1 LPAIFGI
8 GYLLAFPEIAKSI
21 RSKGMYGIWKQE
33 MLEAF
38 EVAMT
43 PHDLI
48 SDVYHI
54 VVGVQPRRYGPAIKA
69 ASGDISLE
77 GEMRLSWTLQAIKGQ
92 TGDTGSTQTEGATSG
107 VSPLV
112 AIQRAATIEEAAETV
127 TDILARRL
135 ARLMMMELESI
146 HTTGKSVASHGLDS
160 MIGAE
165 FRNWIFREFK
175 VDVPFQQL
183 LAGSLTV
190 SELAR
195 TLSERVKESH
205 K

>member
-1 LPAIFGI
+1 
-8 GYLLAFPEIAKSI
+8 
-21 RSKGMYGIWKQE
+21 MYGIWKQQ
-33 MLEAF
+33 MLDAF

-54 VVGVQPRRYGPAIKA
+54 VVGVQPRRYGSAIKA
-69 ASGDISLE
+69 ASGDISPSS
-77 GEMRLSWTLQAIKGQ
+77 EMRLSWMLQAIKQQ

-112 AIQRAATIEEAAETV
+112 AIQRATTIAEAAEAV
-127 TDILARRL
+127 TDILAHRL
-135 ARLMMMELESI
+135 ARLMMMDLESI

-165 FRNWIFREFK
+165 FRNWTFREFK
-175 VDVPFQQL
+175 VDVP
-183 LAGSLTV
+183 
-190 SELAR
+190 
-195 TLSERVKESH
+195 
-205 K
+205 